1 MTVAVRLR
9 SKQLAIWQSSSSALT
24 STRVRPWRAG
34 LFSCQP
40 RLSVGAI
47 SILCPDPPYTAL
59 SPRPPPHSYL
69 ISSFQSL
76 VDHGGPRV
84 LAALAV
90 FALCFASAPGP
101 SAWPWLVLLTGLAI
115 EWELRRRLARVLA
128 ESAALPGG
136 HRILILKVSGTG

>member
-1 MTVAVRLR
+1 MLATPRQSPLSRL
-9 SKQLAIWQSSSSALT
+9 AAD
-24 STRVRPWRAG
+24 
-34 LFSCQP
+34 F
-40 RLSVGAI
+40 
-47 SILCPDPPYTAL
+47 L
-59 SPRPPPHSYL
+59 SPLVPPPPHTPGCLLLLPSPHSYL